1 MTKFIYDRNTG
12 LADAT
17 LFSMFRFPDSP
28 QVHFQ
33 CDIAVCRGKPIRS
46 VISDY
51 DLGFDLGY
59 SVPFNSTRP
68 VQLTYMY
75 TYPRNF
81 PRARCF
87 ERTERQT
94 DLSL

>member
-59 SVPFNSTRP
+59 SVPFNSTATRSIHTRVHTLETSLELP
-68 VQLTYMY
+68 VVSN
-75 TYPRNF
+75 RH
-81 PRARCF
+81 
-87 ERTERQT
+87 RQT
-94 DLSL
+94 DQSP